1 MSEQENKN
9 FNSDDD
15 SFRIRVLIV
24 TSLGAFLTPFTSSLI
39 SFAVPKI
46 ASTFHSNFTDIVW
59 VPMAYLIAL
68 PTFMILLGRLSD
80 MYGRIRFYRIGF
92 IVFSLGTSLASIAS
106 NIYFLILS
114 SFVMGFGGAL
124 IGTNSTAIISL
135 VYPKER
141 RGWALGINAMS
152 VYLGLTMAP
161 VLGGILTQFFQWQ
174 AIFIINIPIALVS
187 LALTFIYMKRT
198 RIDEIKRKEK
208 IDSVGSLIF
217 TGSIFSIVLYL
228 SLGQIYNFL
237 STIYLLV
244 IGLVLIVTF
253 VFFERHIENPMLD
266 ISLFTTNRTFS
277 SANFTAF
284 LNYVS
289 TFSITFIFSIFLQII
304 LGYSPFAA
312 GMILMVEPILMVIFS
327 PISGKMSDK
336 YGSRGIAS
344 AGMVII
350 AIAFFILAFINDKSG
365 IFSMIIPLGILG
377 IGFGLFS
384 APNTNSVMGSVSPN
398 KAGVASGTLGTMRF
412 TGQLLSLALAS
423 AILSVSI
430 PHSMLIQIFSG
441 VTVKSGIDA
450 STFENGFRIIM
461 IFSGI
466 ISLIGSYTSLLRT
479 KRKGTNILDQL

>member
-1 MSEQENKN
+1 MAK
-9 FNSDDD
+9 DD
-15 SFRIRVLIV
+15 RVKTLFV

-46 ASTFHSNFTDIVW
+46 AGTFHSSFTDIVW

-92 IVFSLGTSLASIAS
+92 IIFSLGTLLASIAD

-124 IGTNSTAIISL
+124 IGTNSTAIISI
-135 VYPKER
+135 VYPKEK

-161 VLGGILTQFFQWQ
+161 VLGGILTQFLPWQ
-174 AIFIINIPIALVS
+174 AIFLINIPIALVA
-187 LALTFIYMKRT
+187 LILTFIYMKRS
-198 RIDEIKRKEK
+198 RIDEIKKKEK
-208 IDSVGSLIF
+208 IDVVGSLIF

-228 SLGQIYNFL
+228 SLGQIYDFL

-244 IGLVLIVTF
+244 AGIILIFTF
-253 VFFERHIENPMLD
+253 VFYERRVESPMLD
-266 ISLFTTNRTFS
+266 ISLFTTNRTFTA
-277 SANFTAF
+277 ANFTAF

-289 TFSITFIFSIFLQII
+289 TFSITFVFSIFLQMI
-304 LGYSPFAA
+304 LGYPPFIA
-312 GMILMVEPILMVIFS
+312 GMLLMVEPILMVIFS
-327 PISGKMSDK
+327 PISGKMSDM

-344 AGMVII
+344 VGMLII
-350 AIAFFILAFINDKSG
+350 AIAFFILAFINGKSG
-365 IFSMIIPLGILG
+365 IASMAIPLGILG
-377 IGFGLFS
+377 VGFGLFS
-384 APNTNSVMGSVSPN
+384 APNTNSVMGSVNPT
-398 KAGVASGTLGTMRF
+398 KVGVASGTLGTMRF

-423 AILSVSI
+423 AILSMSL
-430 PHSMLIQIFSG
+430 PHSMLIGIFSG

-450 STFENGFRIIM
+450 STFESGFRTIM
-461 IFSGI
+461 ILSGI
-466 ISLIGSYTSLLRT
+466 LSLIGSYTSLLRT
-479 KRKGTNILDQL
+479 KTHSNSK